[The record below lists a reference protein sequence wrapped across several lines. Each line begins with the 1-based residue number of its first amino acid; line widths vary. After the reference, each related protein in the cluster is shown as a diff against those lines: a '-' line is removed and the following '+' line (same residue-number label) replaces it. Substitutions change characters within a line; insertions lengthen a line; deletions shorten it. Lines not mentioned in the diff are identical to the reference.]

1 LSVYNYSPI
10 EESIDATN
18 ELFKSNKR
26 LLGAVDVTDRLRD
39 SLVLVGVAVVVV
51 DVVADFG
58 SDVAAAVAVASS
70 AVDDGYD
77 CDCDD
82 DSVAFST
89 YRIFA
94 CKGRVPVESV
104 LARSSHAGVHSAS
117 SD

>member
-1 LSVYNYSPI
+1 M
-10 EESIDATN
+10 
-18 ELFKSNKR
+18 
-26 LLGAVDVTDRLRD
+26 
-39 SLVLVGVAVVVV
+39 LVGVAVVV
-51 DVVADFG
+51 DAVADFG
-58 SDVAAAVAVASS
+58 FDVVVAAAVAVAASS

-94 CKGRVPVESV
+94 CRGRVPVESV
-104 LARSSHAGVHSAS
+104 SARSSHAGVHSAS